1 MTELGDLLNE
11 AADPSTPL
19 ERLAELA
26 YQHPET
32 RAAVASNPAS
42 YEGLLEWLG
51 SLGDP
56 EVDEALSARP
66 GSSASAI
73 PPAPVSAPAPVPT
86 EASAEP
92 SPMVSSAPPPT
103 ASPSLIH
110 TAGRRVAALP
120 RRVRWGLGAGSVL
133 VVLLVILPIVIV
145 QANARHDPP
154 SSEATHTTKKTAD
167 PSPSDTPTPE
177 ASITPTPTVPPAPAG
192 PSWNFANQSGY
203 SYRMSFTVGAPGRF
217 HKDET
222 HPASSAARY
231 GSACSIDAATDLVI
245 PVTWS
250 ATATTSGYKTRIAM
264 RALIQQTGVAYTGAG
279 IAPYDGDD
287 RVLIEQYF
295 TSGPVCNTESSTNI
309 WGYGHSDGFGVQFND
324 PIAEGD
330 RAQAAFTVIIKNYF
344 TPATPQ
350 GDTALLDW
358 ISIRPLFGGD
368 NSDAANVYHD
378 TGDTYLG
385 IYSNTGVS
393 LRGATVHY

>member
-1 MTELGDLLNE
+1 MTEHQDLWNE
-11 AADPSTPL
+11 AADASTPL

-56 EVDEALSARP
+56 AVDVALSARADR
-66 GSSASAI
+66 STVSI
-73 PPAPVSAPAPVPT
+73 PPAPITTPGAAAVSPAP
-86 EASAEP
+86 
-92 SPMVSSAPPPT
+92 
-103 ASPSLIH
+103 SPSFLGAI
-110 TAGRRVAALP
+110 GRGIMALP
-120 RRVRWGLGAGSVL
+120 LRFRWALGLGTVF
-133 VVLLVILPIVIV
+133 VVLLVAIPIAIV
-145 QANARHDPP
+145 QANGRHTPTP
-154 SSEATHTTKKTAD
+154 AAATHSSTRTAD
-167 PSPSDTPTPE
+167 PVPSE
-177 ASITPTPTVPPAPAG
+177 AGTSTPTPTPTTPPPPVVPGA
-192 PSWNFANQSGY
+192 SWTFANQSGY
-203 SYRMSFTVGAPGRF
+203 SYRMSFIVGTPVRYR
-217 HKDET
+217 KNET
-222 HPASSAARY
+222 HPASSTAVY

-264 RALIQQTGVAYTGAG
+264 RALISKTDIAYTGAG
-279 IAPYDGDD
+279 IAPFDGEN

-295 TSGPVCNTESSTNI
+295 SSGPVCDTESSTNI
-309 WGYGHSDGFGVQFND
+309 WGYGHSDGFGVQFTD
-324 PIAEGD
+324 PIAEGG
-330 RAQAAFTVIIKNYF
+330 RAQAAFTIIVKNYF

-378 TGDTYLG
+378 TGATYLG
-385 IYSNTGVS
+385 LYSATGIS
-393 LRGATVHY
+393 LRGATVTY